1 MTYLAFILKFWR
13 ECIIAL
19 LAFLLLVCLF
29 ILNHQAKRL
38 NEANAKCDARIEQ
51 IKTAQ
56 HQAQAKQQ
64 DQVNEVSSDYEA
76 DKAQRQ
82 IETQVIYKT
91 IEKVVDRPVY
101 RNLCID
107 DDGLSTLNSLIEAD
121 NPK

>member
-1 MTYLAFILKFWR
+1 MTYLTVVLKFWR

-38 NEANAKCDARIEQ
+38 NEAKEQCDARIEQ

-56 HQAQAKQQ
+56 YQAQVEQQ
-64 DQVNEVSSDYEA
+64 NQINEVSADYEA

-82 IETQVIYKT
+82 VETQVIYKT
-91 IEKVVDRPVY
+91 VEKIVDRPIY
-101 RNLCID
+101 RNVCID
-107 DDGLSTLNSLIEAD
+107 ADGLSTLNSLIETD

>member
-1 MTYLAFILKFWR
+1 MAYLAVILKFWR

-29 ILNHQAKRL
+29 VLNHQAKRL

-56 HQAQAKQQ
+56 HQAQAEQQ
-64 DQVNEVSSDYEA
+64 NQVNEVSADYES
-76 DKAQRQ
+76 DKAKREV
-82 IETQVIYKT
+82 ETQVIYKT

-101 RNLCID
+101 RNVCID
-107 DDGLSTLNSLIEAD
+107 DDGLSTLNSIIEAN